1 MLLEAPDPDTVK
13 ADAVGAEK
21 FTKEV
26 VPATAVKSEDPTSCG
41 ESWTV
46 SSDPNIRRYGNFKD
60 KIQCMILYWYF
71 ISKMSSREYLI
82 S

>member
-1 MLLEAPDPDTVK
+1 MCLGTTVLLEAPDPDTVK

-46 SSDPNIRRYGNFKD
+46 STDPNIRRYGNV
-60 KIQCMILYWYF
+60 
-71 ISKMSSREYLI
+71 
-82 S
+82 